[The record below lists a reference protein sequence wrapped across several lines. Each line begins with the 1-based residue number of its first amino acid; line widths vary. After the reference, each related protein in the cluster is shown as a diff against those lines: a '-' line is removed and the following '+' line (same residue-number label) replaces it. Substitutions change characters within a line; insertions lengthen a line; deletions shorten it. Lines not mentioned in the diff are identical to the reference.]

1 MYFMLKLIDCVR
13 YGTSLCVPSLSTLL
27 YRYIIVS
34 FFLYLVILSF
44 LADSDSDSELPE
56 LPGGESDS
64 DSDAEG
70 RPSAKKRNTAG
81 PWGRRLVVF
90 S

>member
-1 MYFMLKLIDCVR
+1 MRAV
-13 YGTSLCVPSLSTLL
+13 
-27 YRYIIVS
+27 IVHS
-34 FFLYLVILSF
+34 PLPVHHCFVFLYLVILSF
-44 LADSDSDSELPE
+44 LADFDSDSELPE